1 MDVTTISDSHRES
14 MRAGLNEADLHPNP
28 FRQFAIWFDEAQA
41 AGIVQPHA
49 MTLATA
55 TPDGRP
61 SARVVL
67 LKGVDAQGFIFYSN
81 YESQKGHELAAN
93 PQAALVFHWA
103 KLERQVR
110 VVGRVERVSRQESE
124 DYFQSRPLGSRLGA
138 WASRQSRVIAGREV
152 LVQRLRE
159 LQEEYGDGDIPLPPY
174 WGGYRVI
181 ADQIEFWQ
189 GRPNRLH
196 DRLRYSRRPD
206 GTWLIERL
214 SP

>member
-1 MDVTTISDSHRES
+1 
-14 MRAGLNEADLHPNP
+14 LNEADLLPNP

-41 AGIVQPHA
+41 AAIVEPQA

-67 LKGVDAQGFIFYSN
+67 LKGVDTQGFVFYSN

-103 KLERQVR
+103 VLQRQVR
-110 VVGRVERVSRQESE
+110 VAGRVERVSRQESE
-124 DYFQSRPLGSRLGA
+124 DYFQSRALGSRLGA
-138 WASRQSRVIAGREV
+138 WASRQSRVIAGREE
-152 LVQRLRE
+152 LLQRLRE
-159 LQEEYGDGDIPLPPY
+159 LEELYGDGEVPLPPY

-189 GRPNRLH
+189 SRPNRLH
-196 DRLRYSRRPD
+196 DRLRYDRQPD
-206 GTWLIERL
+206 GTWSIERL